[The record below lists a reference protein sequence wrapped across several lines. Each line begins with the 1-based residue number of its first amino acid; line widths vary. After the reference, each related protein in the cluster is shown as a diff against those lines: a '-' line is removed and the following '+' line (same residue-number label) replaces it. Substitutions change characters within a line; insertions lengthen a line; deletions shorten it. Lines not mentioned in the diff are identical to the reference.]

1 MRTTTKALAVI
12 LAVAGAAAGQSF
24 NVNVT
29 NGAGPASTYGAAGL
43 PGAWNAVPFVP
54 NVMYPLAGLDGGAT
68 SVSVRN
74 IGGTSLL
81 SSNNPGTA
89 GNDEVLLDS
98 YRATFNAVETCLRFF
113 NLQSGV
119 YQIITYAWLPTDP
132 LHTSRVACDES
143 ANPPQFIGGAWPG
156 GFVLGTTHAVHI
168 GSPINGEMNVHSG
181 LSGGTATVAAFNGI
195 QLRLLTAW
203 DGNVGL
209 GTGGPFDL
217 LTVNGSTGGVGR
229 TVTLGIASPV
239 TISLA
244 TAPGGLTPAP
254 FLLFGTMGQPA
265 PSSVYT
271 LPIGIGQSCFPP
283 CTLAPATPGLFTL
296 ASTFGPDPCGVL
308 FPAPSAPWSVAAPS
322 GPPFPFT
329 CTLQGVIAQ
338 AVGSYAVSNAL
349 TVVFQ

>member
-1 MRTTTKALAVI
+1 MRTTTKALAI
-12 LAVAGAAAGQSF
+12 LVAAAGAAAGQSF
-24 NVNVT
+24 NVNVS
-29 NGAGPASTYGAAGL
+29 GGSGPAAAYGAAGL
-43 PGAWNAVPFVP
+43 PGAWNNVPLVE
-54 NVMYPLAGLDGGAT
+54 NVMYPLVGLGGGAT

-74 IGGTSLL
+74 VGGTALL
-81 SSNNPGTA
+81 SSNNPGTS
-89 GNDEVLLDS
+89 GNDELLLDT
-98 YRATFNAVETCLRFF
+98 YRATFNATETCLRFF
-113 NLQSGV
+113 NLQGGV
-119 YQIITYAWLPTDP
+119 YQIITYAWLPNDS

-143 ANPPQFIGGAWPG
+143 ANPAQYVGGAWPG
-156 GFVLGTTHAVHI
+156 GFVLGTTHAMHI

-181 LSGGTATVAAFNGI
+181 LSGGTATVAALNGI

-209 GTGGPFDL
+209 GSGGPFDL

-229 TVTLGIASPV
+229 TVTLGIASPL

-265 PSSVYT
+265 PSASYT
-271 LPIGIGQSCFPP
+271 LPLGIGQSCFAP

-308 FPAPSAPWSVAAPS
+308 FPASPAPWTVSVPA

-329 CTLQGVIAQ
+329 CTLQGVIGQ
-338 AVGSYAVSNAL
+338 APGTYAVCNAL